1 MILLDGIPISHWG
14 LQIQKEHDHPAV
26 SDLRSRTMAIPG
38 MDGEWDFGSESGPKP
53 FNFPLGFIEYDMY
66 EKQRRLN
73 EFVAFLFDHYGKPRE
88 MKLSFEYEPDKYYF
102 VKLSNGFTPRRIFG
116 FAFFDLPLIA
126 YKPNKRFIVP
136 SDKIVMDSDIPIM
149 SDLLW
154 DTGFSNRKITGPQS
168 FEIINNGWIVI
179 PFSFRMEGSGNDVVF
194 KANGKTMT
202 FQSFINKTYEV
213 TENYTVKVDGVTN
226 LTSTNGVFLELFP
239 GVNKITVEGSNLD
252 LTISESL
259 TYQYK

>member
-1 MILLDGIPISHWG
+1 MILLDGFPISKWG
-14 LQIQKEHDHPAV
+14 LQIQQEHDHPAV
-26 SDLRSRTMAIPG
+26 PDLRRKTMTIPG

-88 MKLSFEYEPDKYYF
+88 MKLSFDYEPDKYYR
-102 VKLSNGFTPRRIFG
+102 VKIANGFTPRRIHG

-126 YKPNKRFIVP
+126 SKPRKNFIVP
-136 SDKIVMDSDIPIM
+136 SDEIIMDSDIPVM

-154 DTGFSNRKITGPQS
+154 DTGFSNRKIFSPQS
-168 FEIINNGWIVI
+168 FEIINNGTIVI
-179 PFSFRMEGSGNDVVF
+179 PFSFRMEGSGDNIAF
-194 KANGKTMT
+194 STNGKTMT
-202 FQSFINKTYEV
+202 FSSFTNKTYEI
-213 TENYTVKVDGVTN
+213 TENYTVKVNGVTN

-239 GVNKITVEGSNLD
+239 GVNTITVEGSNLD
-252 LTISESL
+252 LIISESL
-259 TYQYK
+259 TYQYV

>member
-1 MILLDGIPISHWG
+1 MIYLDGNPISKWG

-26 SDLRSRTMAIPG
+26 PELRRKTMTIPG

-66 EKQRRLN
+66 EKQRRIN
-73 EFVAFLFDHYGKPRE
+73 EFVAFLFDIYGKPRE
-88 MKLSFEYEPDKYYF
+88 MKLSFDYEPDKFYR
-102 VKLSNGFTPRRIFG
+102 VKIANGFTPRRIHG

-126 YKPNKRFIVP
+126 SKPRKNFMVP
-136 SDKIVMDSDIPIM
+136 SDEIIMDSDIPIM

-154 DTGFSNRKITGPQS
+154 ETGLSNRKITSPQS
-168 FEIINNGWIVI
+168 FEIVNNGTVVI
-179 PFSFRMEGSGNDVVF
+179 PFSFIVDGSGNNVAF
-194 KANGKTMT
+194 SANGRTMT
-202 FQSFINKTYEV
+202 FKNFASKTLEI
-213 TENYTVKVDGVTN
+213 TNNYVVKVNGISD
-226 LTSTNGVFLELFP
+226 LTISNGVFLELLP
-239 GVNKITVEGSNLD
+239 GVNQISVAGSNLD